1 MKENRHL
8 LAIIIAVSFMLF
20 LADGWRQYETLEQ
33 EAIEKGHA
41 VMHEGQFRW
50 KNCKLGYMTGE

>member
-1 MKENRHL
+1 MKENKHL
-8 LAIIIAVSFMLF
+8 LAIIIAVSFLLF
-20 LADGWRQYETLEQ
+20 LLEGWRKYEVLEK
-33 EAIEKGHA
+33 EAIDRGHA